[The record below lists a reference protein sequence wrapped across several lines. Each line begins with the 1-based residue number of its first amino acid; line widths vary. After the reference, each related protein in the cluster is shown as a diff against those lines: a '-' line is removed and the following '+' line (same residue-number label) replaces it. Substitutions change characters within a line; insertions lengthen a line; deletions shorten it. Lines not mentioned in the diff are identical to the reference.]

1 MELQLPPL
9 VFSTIIFSNP
19 NSSTKSKSQVTSDN
33 HLLELFWVSFF
44 SWFGIVHIRTQV
56 VLFSLFE
63 SNLDLVLNSYVVLL
77 VSTFVITMFLVT
89 F

>member
-1 MELQLPPL
+1 M
-9 VFSTIIFSNP
+9 VSTIIFLNP

-33 HLLELFWVSFF
+33 HLLELFWVSIF
-44 SWFGIVHIRTQV
+44 SWFGIVQINTQV

-63 SNLDLVLNSYVVLL
+63 SILDLVLNSYIVLL
-77 VSTFVITMFLVT
+77 VSTFVIAMSFVT